1 MAGNPRAR
9 AGVGQGRC
17 MCRNG
22 QGNVK
27 RWPWAICL
35 LLLLL
40 SGCATVPGAT
50 TGTVAGR
57 SVEFALEGEGTPV
70 VVFENGL
77 GATLDWWAKVWPDTV
92 AESRALAYNRA
103 GHGRSDASMLPR
115 DGAQVVEELR
125 ALLRARDLPPPYVL
139 VGHSLGGLYMQL
151 FARQYPAD
159 VAALVLVDST
169 HSDQVKGAG
178 NPDHWPTWLKV
189 VFRATTSDTAKQ
201 ELAALDDTGAQVSSL
216 PVDPAMPVWVLSALR
231 AAGAPSA
238 LATDAERKRA
248 DVARLYPGSAQ
259 VWVDSGHG
267 IPLEKP
273 EAVVGAIR
281 EAVRA
286 ARDARAVQRAE

>member
-1 MAGNPRAR
+1 MGRR
-9 AGVGQGRC
+9 GQSTVIRWQWV
-17 MCRNG
+17 MCLS
-22 QGNVK
+22 
-27 RWPWAICL
+27 L
-35 LLLLL
+35 LWL
-40 SGCATVPGAT
+40 SGCAAVPGT
-50 TGTVAGR
+50 TTAVVAGR
-57 SVEFALEGEGTPV
+57 TVEYVQAGQGAPV

-125 ALLRARDLPPPYVL
+125 ALLQARDLPPPYVL

-151 FARQYPAD
+151 FARKYPAD

-169 HSDQVKGAG
+169 HPDQVKGAG
-178 NPDHWPTWLKV
+178 NPDHWPTWLKL

-216 PVDPAMPVWVLSALR
+216 PVDPAVPVWVLSALR

-248 DVARLYPGSAQ
+248 DVARLYPGSTQ
-259 VWVDSGHG
+259 LWVDSGHG

-286 ARDARAVQRAE
+286 ARVARDVRRAQ